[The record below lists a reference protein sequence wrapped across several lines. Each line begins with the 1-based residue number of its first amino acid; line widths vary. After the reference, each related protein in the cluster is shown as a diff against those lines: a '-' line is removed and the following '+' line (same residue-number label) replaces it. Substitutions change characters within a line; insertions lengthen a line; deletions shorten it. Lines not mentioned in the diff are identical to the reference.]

1 MAVVDLN
8 GSLVMTGLE
17 ATPVVL
23 ANPGEAGGRVRA
35 WVDTVEVGAADT
47 ASSTYLL
54 ARLPSTAVILPSS
67 TLYWDDLT
75 TTGSPTVDVG
85 VFNMSGNTDI
95 TDDPDALSNGHDVT
109 SAGSGAALAAGA
121 NISNFGLPLWD
132 HVASQTT
139 DPKVDLDIKA
149 KLVDAAVVG
158 GGTVSLVMYYT
169 LD

>member
-1 MAVVDLN
+1 MAVVTLN

-47 ASSTYLL
+47 ANSTYLL
-54 ARLPSTAVILPSS
+54 ARLPSTAVVLPSS

-85 VFNMSGNTDI
+85 VFNMTGNTDI
-95 TDDPDALSNGHDVT
+95 TDDPDALSNGHNVT

-121 NISNFGLPLWD
+121 NISNFGIALWD
-132 HVASQTT
+132 YVNAATV

-149 KLVDAAVVG
+149 KLVDANVVG
-158 GGTVSLVMYYT
+158 GGSMSLVLYYT

>member
-1 MAVVDLN
+1 MAVVNLL
-8 GSLVMTGLE
+8 GSLVMTGLD
-17 ATPVVL
+17 ATPHVN
-23 ANPGEAGGRVRA
+23 ANPGEAGGKVRA
-35 WVDTVEVGAADT
+35 WIDTVEVGAADT

-54 ARLPSTAVILPSS
+54 ARLPSNAVPLPSS

-85 VFNMSGNTDI
+85 VFNMTGNSQI

-132 HVASQTT
+132 FVASLTA

-149 KLVDAAVVG
+149 KLVDAAVAG
-158 GGTVSLVMYYT
+158 GGTMTLVMYYT

>member
-1 MAVVDLN
+1 MAVVNLL
-8 GSLVMTGLE
+8 GSLVMTGID
-17 ATPVVL
+17 AVPSVL
-23 ANPGEAGGRVRA
+23 ANPGEAGGKVRA
-35 WVDTVEVGAADT
+35 WIDTVEVGAADT
-47 ASSTYLL
+47 TSSTYLL
-54 ARLPSTAVILPSS
+54 ARLPSTAIILPSS

-85 VFNMSGNTDI
+85 VFNMTGNTDI

-109 SAGSGAALAAGA
+109 SVGSGAALTAGA
-121 NISNFGLPLWD
+121 NISNFGIPLWD
-132 HVASQTT
+132 YVNGVTI

-158 GGTVSLVMYYT
+158 GGSMSLVLYYT